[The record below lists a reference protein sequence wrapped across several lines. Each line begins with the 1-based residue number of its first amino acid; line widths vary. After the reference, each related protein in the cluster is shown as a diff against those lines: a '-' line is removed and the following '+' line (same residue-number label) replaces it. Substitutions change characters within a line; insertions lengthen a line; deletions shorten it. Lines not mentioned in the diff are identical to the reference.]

1 MANNYRAALRAE
13 RERIAKMH
21 DAQAEDYQKRADEF
35 TALVGKRSQPD
46 LKLHAA
52 YYHDRAWVMRE
63 AARCVRALNDRDAAN
78 DEET

>member
-1 MANNYRAALRAE
+1 MANLYRAALRDE

-21 DAQAEDYQKRADEF
+21 DAQAEDYQRKSDEF
-35 TALVGKRSQPD
+35 KALAKTRSQPD
-46 LKLHAA
+46 LKQHAV
-52 YYHDRAWVMRE
+52 YYYDRAWVMRE